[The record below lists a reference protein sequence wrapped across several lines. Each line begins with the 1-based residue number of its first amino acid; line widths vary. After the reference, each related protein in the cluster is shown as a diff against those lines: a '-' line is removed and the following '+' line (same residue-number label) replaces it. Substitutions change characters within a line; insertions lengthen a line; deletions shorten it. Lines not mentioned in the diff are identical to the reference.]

1 MWKQRSGAGGANQNG
16 GGGSLKM
23 KPSLY
28 MILVLG
34 VVGLLSG
41 ILLVVVYKYASPRIE
56 AIRREELKRAIFK
69 VIPQTETYK
78 ETVLEG
84 ESIYK
89 CFNAEG
95 KIEGLAFLAEGSGH
109 QGKIKIM
116 VGTDVKLTTIK
127 GIQILENVETP
138 GLGSRIDSEEFK
150 SQFYGLDI
158 SDKISYIRREAPS
171 RPGEIQAITG
181 ATITSRSVINILNKR
196 IKRIRQLID
205 RYEK

>member
-1 MWKQRSGAGGANQNG
+1 MRK
-16 GGGSLKM
+16 
-23 KPSLY
+23 SLY
-28 MILVLG
+28 MVLVLG
-34 VVGLLSG
+34 IVGLISG

-69 VIPQTETYK
+69 VVPQTETYK
-78 ETVLEG
+78 EIVLEG

-89 CFNAEG
+89 CFDVDEEL
-95 KIEGLAFLAEGSGH
+95 IGLAFLAEGSGY

-138 GLGSRIDSEEFK
+138 GLGARIDSEEFK
-150 SQFYGLDI
+150 LQFYRLNI
-158 SDKISYIRREAPS
+158 SDKISYIRRKAPS

-181 ATITSRSVINILNKR
+181 ATITSRSVVNILNKK
-196 IKRIRQLID
+196 IEKIRQLIN